1 MDGGHE
7 ATEASSECPFDMID
21 VFVDNFDQLMEEYV
35 ANSDL
40 ASWLVKSP
48 KTCSTNA
55 EKPALQPVIVFSR
68 APKRCSHFLSKAKIR
83 LSNSA
88 AIAATRLGST
98 KDVKTREEEAIE
110 DRIKESLIPDV
121 SSVRK
126 KQERV
131 ADVE

>member
-1 MDGGHE
+1 
-7 ATEASSECPFDMID
+7 
-21 VFVDNFDQLMEEYV
+21 
-35 ANSDL
+35 
-40 ASWLVKSP
+40 
-48 KTCSTNA
+48 
-55 EKPALQPVIVFSR
+55 
-68 APKRCSHFLSKAKIR
+68 LSKAKIR

-98 KDVKTREEEAIE
+98 EDVKTREEEAIE